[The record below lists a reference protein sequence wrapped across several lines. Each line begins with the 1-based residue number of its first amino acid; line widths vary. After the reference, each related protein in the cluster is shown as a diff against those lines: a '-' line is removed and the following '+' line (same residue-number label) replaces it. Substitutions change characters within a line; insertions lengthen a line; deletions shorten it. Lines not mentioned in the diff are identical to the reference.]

1 MENIKPKMT
10 ASYRAIFIFSI
21 FMIFVVLVVGAI
33 TKSNMSGIGMFFW
46 GLTAW
51 LMNKRMNS
59 ELVIFYK
66 IKLWFDAI
74 AFIFFAVIYFVTND
88 VILRTTGISSL
99 IIGGLLAFDIFVTY
113 ALYRYFLNQ
122 SKNSPTEVFIEP
134 VVDVS
139 SVVYKNKSNESKL
152 WKYSFIFSTLVILIL
167 TYFLII
173 EKIANVKNVAAESNK
188 SVVVDVKEP
197 CYLYWDGQSFQLGKT
212 GGDKFTVI
220 KLKQYGLDRLFVAY
234 PKETIDFLKSRS
246 EKSNPTDA
254 DATDEFTKEN
264 FDSISKL
271 CQFP

>member
-1 MENIKPKMT
+1 MTISKIKMS
-10 ASYRAIFIFSI
+10 ASYRAVFIFSI
-21 FMIFVVLVVGAI
+21 FMVFVVLVVGTV
-33 TKSNMSGIGMFFW
+33 TKSNMSGIGMLIW

-74 AFIFFAVIYFVTND
+74 ALFFFTIIYFVTND
-88 VILRTTGISSL
+88 VIHRTTGISSL
-99 IIGGLLAFDIFVTY
+99 IIGGLLAFDISVTY
-113 ALYRYFLNQ
+113 ALYRYFLIQ
-122 SKNSPTEVFIEP
+122 SIHSPAEVLIEP
-134 VVDVS
+134 VVVDVS
-139 SVVYKNKSNESKL
+139 VMYKNKSKENKL
-152 WKYSFIFSTLVILIL
+152 WRYAFIFSILVIFIL

-173 EKIANVKNVAAESNK
+173 EKIANVKNVAAEANK
-188 SVVVDVKEP
+188 SVILDVKEP
-197 CYLYWDGQSFQLGKT
+197 CYVYWDGQSFQLGKT

-234 PKETIDFLKSRS
+234 PKETVDFLKSRS
-246 EKSNPTDA
+246 DKSNPTDA

-264 FDSISKL
+264 LDSISKL